1 MNDKT
6 KTCKNIGT
14 EYADTDQFICSN
26 CEIHLQDWVRIED
39 DGDLHE
45 FVIRF
50 CPNCGAEVI
59 E

>member
-14 EYADTDQFICSN
+14 EYADVDQFICSN
-26 CEIHLQDWVRIED
+26 CGIHLQDWVSVDD